1 MNKVILIGRL
11 TKDIELKSTPTGV
24 IITSFNIAVRQD
36 FKNGDGE
43 YGTDFFGCTVFRG
56 GAEYLSNYAK
66 KGTLISVEGRLKNN
80 SWEKDGEKRYG
91 TEIIC
96 ESVQV
101 LSTAKNTT
109 TEQSMPAE
117 FSADAYDDDLPY

>member
-11 TKDIELKSTPTGV
+11 TKDIDLKSTTAGV
-24 IITSFNIAVRQD
+24 MVTSFDIAVKQE
-36 FKNGDGE
+36 FKNSDGE
-43 YGTDFFGCTVFRG
+43 YGTDFFKCTVFRG

-80 SWEKDGEKRYG
+80 SWEKDGEKRYS

-96 ESVQV
+96 ESVKV
-101 LSTAKNTT
+101 LSSGKNSSSDVT
-109 TEQSMPAE
+109 MPAE
-117 FSADAYDDDLPY
+117 FTADEDDLPY